1 VELTRPD
8 GKIATLSQPGQP
20 DRMIALA
27 RRSVPDCLSEE
38 LRRLDPDEIYGAA
51 LTGVG
56 EISRGRTP
64 VKV

>member
-1 VELTRPD
+1 
-8 GKIATLSQPGQP
+8 
-20 DRMIALA
+20 MIALA